1 MSLEIENI
9 EKSFYCASKEVFH
22 ICNNFFSLKKR
33 PWRERLLVVNLV
45 LTLLFRKQFQK
56 SDYFYVKLD
65 QLDKMTMNF
74 QLKCLIMGIAA
85 QVRLNTIVHIC
96 WAKRTLYSILLSGC
110 PISWIYIFCC
120 PSANGITHL
129 YFQPVWIS
137 GKHYYPKKFVPHL
150 WNLDGTKV
158 IVQPSL
164 EASFFKE
171 PYAFSMS
178 DLCWIGHS

>member
-22 ICNNFFSLKKR
+22 ICNNFFIRKGL
-33 PWRERLLVVNLV
+33 EGELLVVNLV

-96 WAKRTLYSILLSGC
+96 WQKGLCTPFYCLAVPFLGFTFFAAQQQMVLHTCIFSLSESQESITTPKSLFH
-110 PISWIYIFCC
+110 IF
-120 PSANGITHL
+120 GIL
-129 YFQPVWIS
+129 ME
-137 GKHYYPKKFVPHL
+137 PK
-150 WNLDGTKV
+150 
-158 IVQPSL
+158 SL
-164 EASFFKE
+164 CNRA
-171 PYAFSMS
+171 
-178 DLCWIGHS
+178 

>member
-1 MSLEIENI
+1 M
-9 EKSFYCASKEVFH
+9 
-22 ICNNFFSLKKR
+22 
-33 PWRERLLVVNLV
+33 VNLV

-110 PISWIYIFCC
+110 PISWIYIF
-120 PSANGITHL
+120 AAL
-129 YFQPVWIS
+129 
-137 GKHYYPKKFVPHL
+137 
-150 WNLDGTKV
+150 
-158 IVQPSL
+158 
-164 EASFFKE
+164 
-171 PYAFSMS
+171 
-178 DLCWIGHS
+178 

>member
-1 MSLEIENI
+1 M
-9 EKSFYCASKEVFH
+9 
-22 ICNNFFSLKKR
+22 
-33 PWRERLLVVNLV
+33 VNLV

-96 WAKRTLYSILLSGC
+96 WAKRTPFYCLAVPFLGFTFLLPCSK
-110 PISWIYIFCC
+110 WDYTLVF
-120 PSANGITHL
+120 SACLNL
-129 YFQPVWIS
+129 R
-137 GKHYYPKKFVPHL
+137 KALLPKKFVPHL

-178 DLCWIGHS
+178 DLC